1 MSRDLPQYV
10 CYCGSNWVAAMSDYD
25 KDIDIE
31 IVEAWERFVQ
41 ILLGILVFTG
51 VALLAVYSRR

>member
-1 MSRDLPQYV
+1 
-10 CYCGSNWVAAMSDYD
+10 MSDYD
-25 KDIDIE
+25 KDIDVE

-51 VALLAVYSRR
+51 VALLAVYSRS

>member
-1 MSRDLPQYV
+1 MSE
-10 CYCGSNWVAAMSDYD
+10 ND

-31 IVEAWERFVQ
+31 IVEAWEKFVQ

-51 VALLAVYSRR
+51 VALMAFYSRR